1 MLKACLLALAVS
13 VDTFFA
19 AMGCSISGI
28 RITRRCVVIVSV
40 IGCMFMGV
48 ALLSSQVLSRLLP
61 EPLYR
66 YGGAAV
72 LCLIGISQ
80 LMKEGLRA
88 LFRARKPHVKRRA
101 LGLVIE
107 ICFDETK
114 ADMDGSKELNLGEM
128 LSLAVVLSLDAFAS
142 GLTAG
147 IAPEWCLLCV
157 GLTFLLGF
165 VLTML
170 GAFLGKRCARRR
182 MQWIGGIMLLLLA
195 GCRIVFG

>member
-28 RITRRCVVIVSV
+28 RITKRCVVLVSV
-40 IGCMFMGV
+40 VGCLFMGV
-48 ALLSSQVLSRLLP
+48 ALLGSQVLSRILP

-72 LCLIGISQ
+72 LCVIGLSE
-80 LMKEGLRA
+80 LMKEGLQA
-88 LFRARKPHVKRRA
+88 LFRARKPHWKRRA

-114 ADMDGSKELNLGEM
+114 ADMDGSKDLSLGEM

-147 IAPEWCLLCV
+147 IAPEWWLLCM
-157 GLTFLLGF
+157 GLTLVLGF
-165 VLTML
+165 VLTLL
-170 GAFLGKRCARRR
+170 GAILGKRYARRHL
-182 MQWIGGIMLLLLA
+182 QWIGGVMLLLLA
-195 GCRIVFG
+195 GCRIIFG